1 MEIIIVIIINPEVK
15 KKLVGS
21 LKKCV
26 LLVVIQ

>member
-1 MEIIIVIIINPEVK
+1 MEIIIVVIINPEVK
-15 KKLVGS
+15 KTLVVS